1 MTENAH
7 EAAERRQYYRIDD
20 DVALKYRVVRREEL
34 DDALSRLKE
43 GYPDL
48 LGVASAFA
56 DMNVRMNHAL
66 DKCRQETPEVALY
79 LEALNEKLDTLIHL
93 LAVSDAGLPDRPTHR
108 VNLSAS
114 GIRFNARE
122 DIPAGTALEIKLVFF
137 PSFMCIMSFGTVV
150 RCVRAQNAPPGY
162 PYDLALEFLFI
173 RESDRELLVRHILQ
187 KESTALRS
195 ARTAFDS
202 EG

>member
-1 MTENAH
+1 MTENAQ

-20 DVALKYRVVRREEL
+20 DVALKYRLVGHEEL
-34 DDALSRLKE
+34 DSALSRLKE

-66 DKCRQETPEVALY
+66 DKCRQEGPELALY
-79 LEALNEKLDTLIHL
+79 LEGLNEKLDTLIHL

-122 DIPAGTALEIKLVFF
+122 DIPEGASLEIKIVFF
-137 PSFMCIMSFGTVV
+137 PSFLCMMSFGTVV
-150 RCVRAQNAPPGY
+150 RCIRGQSTTPGY
-162 PYDLALEFLFI
+162 PYDIAVEFLYM
-173 RESDRELLVRHILQ
+173 RESDRELLVRHVLQ
-187 KESTALRS
+187 KESTTLRA
-195 ARTAFDS
+195 ARQMS
-202 EG
+202 